1 VPILLLRLI
10 PLLLRGV
17 VVVDSVAAAVFLG
30 VVSFSAVDA
39 HVTVVAVSEVSIGV
53 VSELPGGYFDLSLR
67 LVVDVWQCTC
77 CQTIHCRCPKFE

>member
-1 VPILLLRLI
+1 M
-10 PLLLRGV
+10 
-17 VVVDSVAAAVFLG
+17 VDSVAAAVFLG

-39 HVTVVAVSEVSIGV
+39 HVTVVVVLAVSIGV
-53 VSELPGGYFDLSLR
+53 VSELPGGYLISLSLR